1 MALWKEYPRK
11 EQLSVE
17 TDHSEETPSRPELR
31 YRVEDGILHWC
42 RADLRGENPG
52 SRPFTACR
60 PLRGNRSGGW

>member
-31 YRVEDGILHWC
+31 YRVE
-42 RADLRGENPG
+42 E
-52 SRPFTACR
+52 
-60 PLRGNRSGGW
+60 RSQST